1 MKKLIAMVMICGI
14 TAVLPNVAQAQEDP
28 QVVSMIEVDL
38 KKRLNTQVIHQIEY
52 QDWGVYWVKANS
64 IYEFDEPVYHIS
76 AYTKEGV
83 WMEDKFDISHRIPV
97 SIQAAIDKR
106 EGAVLAF
113 GQLIYTSENAPY
125 YKMVLKSGETML
137 MDTGFEK
144 MEVGPLRG
152 GLVLTSEVKKD
163 IEERLEN
170 AYIIGGYQ
178 DFNQQYTVIFKTDY
192 VEFQNGQILYSKQ
205 GEWVE
210 TKAFLHD
217 YFKLPLELMMYV
229 NDHGGLDNFG
239 PVNQVWNA
247 TESYYFIKFKDGS
260 SVKLD
265 LELNEL

>member
-1 MKKLIAMVMICGI
+1 MKRITMVMIWGI
-14 TAVLPNVAQAQEDP
+14 TIVASPLSLAQENP
-28 QVVSMIEVDL
+28 QVESMIKEDL
-38 KKRLNTQVIHQIEY
+38 KVRLNTQTIHQFEL
-52 QDWGVYWVKANS
+52 QDWGVYWIKATS
-64 IYEFDEPVYHIS
+64 IYDFEEPVYHNS
-76 AYTKEGV
+76 EYTKEGV
-83 WMEDKFDISHRIPV
+83 WVEDKFNITHRLPV
-97 SIQAAIDKR
+97 QLQAIIDKK

-113 GQLIYTSENAPY
+113 GQLIYTSENDPY
-125 YKMVLKSGETML
+125 YRLVFKSGEML
-137 MDTGFEK
+137 LFDKEFKK
-144 MEVGPLRG
+144 MEVGPLRS
-152 GLVLTSEVKKD
+152 GLVLTPEVKKD

-170 AYIIGGYQ
+170 VYIIGGYQ
-178 DFNQQYTVIFKTDY
+178 DFNQQYTVIFRTDY
-192 VEFQNGQILYSKQ
+192 VAFQNGQILYSKQ
-205 GEWVE
+205 GDWVE